1 MGAGRMGGVDTSS
14 GRQKHAMGPARTP
27 EKAFNPLPSASIPES
42 DQPASNVCASDWE
55 NLDRIWVMV
64 QSRKAI
70 KEPRI
75 PYFKNSLK
83 KVVDI

>member
-27 EKAFNPLPSASIPES
+27 EKAFNPMPSASIPES

-75 PYFKNSLK
+75 LYFKNSLK

>member
-1 MGAGRMGGVDTSS
+1 
-14 GRQKHAMGPARTP
+14 MGPARTP

-75 PYFKNSLK
+75 LYFKNSLK